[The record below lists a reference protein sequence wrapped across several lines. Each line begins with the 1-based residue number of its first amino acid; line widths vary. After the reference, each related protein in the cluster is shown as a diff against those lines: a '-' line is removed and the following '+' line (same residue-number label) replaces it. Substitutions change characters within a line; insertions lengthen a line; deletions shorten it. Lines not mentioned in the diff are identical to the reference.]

1 MGTTV
6 GRQWVLV
13 LVTAVVCPGVVG
25 GASAAD
31 ASRPSAIRQLEI
43 LSGQEIR
50 TGKNKVDPELIRSFC
65 SAKMRVKAD
74 QEAIRALDFK
84 AEIASFEMFE
94 QVSQQQKTELINTL
108 LSAALD
114 QGLEASKKLP
124 RKLMSLNITNVH
136 SEIKRLEVIGLNK
149 NQDVVNAL
157 YELAQSIDERKK
169 IKAYYRFLGQVQTAK
184 KVYSAGAGV
193 VKDPDNAG
201 LRFLLG
207 TLQIAQQN
215 KVLDLWVTA
224 AEVGENFAYY
234 LYLSGQV
241 DDLTTLTEQKMKRLH
256 ELTTRMKKDMAAF
269 KEAKRK
275 LQAAGVSG
283 EPDCP

>member
-13 LVTAVVCPGVVG
+13 LAAVVCLGAVG

-43 LSGQEIR
+43 LSGQEIQ
-50 TGKNKVDPELIRSFC
+50 TGKKKVDPELIRSFC
-65 SAKMRVKAD
+65 SAKARVKAD

-94 QVSQQQKTELINTL
+94 QVSQQQKAELINTL

-124 RKLMSLNITNVH
+124 KKLMSLNIANVH
-136 SEIKRLEVIGLNK
+136 SEIKRLEAIGLNK
-149 NQDVVNAL
+149 NQHVVNAL
-157 YELAQSIDERKK
+157 YEIAQSLDERKK
-169 IKAYYRFLGQVQTAK
+169 IKAYYRFLEQVQTAK

-207 TLQIAQQN
+207 ALQIAQQN

-224 AEVGENFAYY
+224 AEAGESFAYY

-241 DDLTTLTEQKMKRLH
+241 DDLTTLTEQKMKQLH
-256 ELTTRMKKDMAAF
+256 ELTTRMKSDMAVF
-269 KEAKRK
+269 KAAKRK
-275 LQAAGVSG
+275 LQSAGMSG
-283 EPDCP
+283 EPHCQ

>member
-1 MGTTV
+1 MGTNV
-6 GRQWVLV
+6 GRQSVLV
-13 LVTAVVCPGVVG
+13 LTAVVCIGAVSV
-25 GASAAD
+25 ASAAD

-43 LSGQEIR
+43 LSGQEIQ
-50 TGKNKVDPELIRSFC
+50 TGKKKVDPQLIRSFC
-65 SAKMRVKAD
+65 SAKTRVKAD

-84 AEIASFEMFE
+84 AEMASFEMFE
-94 QVSQQQKTELINTL
+94 QVSQQQKAELINTL

-124 RKLMSLNITNVH
+124 KQLMSLNITNVH
-136 SEIKRLEVIGLNK
+136 SEIKRLEAIGLNK
-149 NQDVVNAL
+149 NQHVVNAL
-157 YELAQSIDERKK
+157 YEIAQSIDERKK
-169 IKAYYRFLGQVQTAK
+169 IKAYYRFLEQVQTAK

-193 VKDPDNAG
+193 VKDSDNAG

-215 KVLDLWVTA
+215 KVLDLWVAA

-241 DDLTTLTEQKMKRLH
+241 DDLTRLTEQKMKRLH
-256 ELTTRMKKDMAAF
+256 ELTTRMKNDMAVF
-269 KEAKRK
+269 KEAKRT
-275 LQAAGVSG
+275 LQAAGMSG
-283 EPDCP
+283 EPHCK

>member
-1 MGTTV
+1 MGKTV

-13 LVTAVVCPGVVG
+13 LVAAVVCPGAVG
-25 GASAAD
+25 GASATD
-31 ASRPSAIRQLEI
+31 TSRPSAIRQLEI
-43 LSGQEIR
+43 LSGQEIQ
-50 TGKNKVDPELIRSFC
+50 TGKKKVDPQLIHSFC
-65 SAKMRVKAD
+65 LAKMRVRAD

-114 QGLEASKKLP
+114 QGLEVSKKLP
-124 RKLMSLNITNVH
+124 KKLMALNINNVH
-136 SEIKRLEVIGLNK
+136 SEIKRLEVLGLNK
-149 NQDVVNAL
+149 NQNVVNTL

-169 IKAYYRFLGQVQTAK
+169 IKAYYRFLEQVQTAK

-193 VKDPDNAG
+193 VKDPDNTG

-207 TLQIAQQN
+207 ALQIAQQN

-256 ELTTRMKKDMAAF
+256 ELTTRMKNDMAAF
-269 KEAKRK
+269 KATQRK
-275 LQAAGVSG
+275 LQAAGMSG

>member
-1 MGTTV
+1 MGTTA

-13 LVTAVVCPGVVG
+13 LAAVVCLGAVG

-31 ASRPSAIRQLEI
+31 ANRPSAIRQLEI
-43 LSGQEIR
+43 LSGQEIQ
-50 TGKNKVDPELIRSFC
+50 TGKKKIDPQLIRSFC
-65 SAKMRVKAD
+65 SAQMRVQAD
-74 QEAIRALDFK
+74 QEAIRALDFE
-84 AEIASFEMFE
+84 AEITSFEMFE
-94 QVSQQQKTELINTL
+94 QVSQQQKAELINTL
-108 LSAALD
+108 LSATLD
-114 QGLEASKKLP
+114 QGLEASKMLP
-124 RKLMSLNITNVH
+124 KKLMSLNIGNVH

-149 NQDVVNAL
+149 NQHVINAL
-157 YELAQSIDERKK
+157 YEIAQSIDERKK
-169 IKAYYRFLGQVQTAK
+169 IKAYYRFLEQVQTAK

-193 VKDPDNAG
+193 VKDSDNAG

-207 TLQIAQQN
+207 ALQIAQQN

-256 ELTTRMKKDMAAF
+256 ELTTRMKNDMAVF
-269 KEAKRK
+269 KAAKRK
-275 LQAAGVSG
+275 LQAAGMSG
-283 EPDCP
+283 EPDCR